1 MSDAHDRAERLA
13 GAIYGTIVV
22 AGVLAA
28 SEYDDQPEAFD
39 TGIYALATVF
49 VFWLAH
55 AWAQPLGRRIVGVG
69 PPGRALRHSLAR
81 DWPLVQ
87 SALPPL
93 AAMALAGLFGASD
106 QTAIDIAFW
115 VCVASL
121 GVWGAITARR
131 EEASAARTVMAALG
145 CAALGLLLVVLK
157 ELVS

>member
-1 MSDAHDRAERLA
+1 MSEQHDRAERLA

-28 SEYDDQPEAFD
+28 TEWDDDPQAFD
-39 TGIYALATVF
+39 TAVYAVATVC

-55 AWAQPLGRRIVGVG
+55 AWAQTLGRRIVGVG
-69 PPGRALRHSLAR
+69 PSGRALRHSLAR

-93 AAMALAGLFGASD
+93 AAMGIAGLLGASD
-106 QTAIDIAFW
+106 QTALDVGFW

-121 GVWGAITARR
+121 GAWGGFVAYR
-131 EEASAARTVMAALG
+131 EQASAAGIGVAAVG
-145 CAALGLLLVVLK
+145 GAALGLLLVVLK

>member
-1 MSDAHDRAERLA
+1 MSEAHDRAERLA

-28 SEYDDQPEAFD
+28 TEYDERPEALE
-39 TGIYALATVF
+39 TGIYALATVV

-55 AWAQPLGRRIVGVG
+55 AWAQTLGRRIVGVG
-69 PPGRALRHSLAR
+69 PSRRALRHSLAR

-87 SALPPL
+87 SAVPPL
-93 AAMALAGLFGASD
+93 AAMGIAKLFGASD
-106 QTAIDIAFW
+106 GTAIDVGFW
-115 VCVASL
+115 ICVASL
-121 GVWGAITARR
+121 GAWGAVTAHR
-131 EEASAARTVMAALG
+131 EEASTTVTVIAAGG